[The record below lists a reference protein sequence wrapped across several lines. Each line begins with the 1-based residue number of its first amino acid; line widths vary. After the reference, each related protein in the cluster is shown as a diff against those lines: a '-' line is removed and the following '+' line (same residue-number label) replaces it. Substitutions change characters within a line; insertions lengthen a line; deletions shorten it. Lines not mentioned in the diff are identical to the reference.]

1 MKMNLTN
8 QIAAHIRDIHF
19 GGNWTDVDMQM
30 VLKDVTFEEATDS
43 STPFNSIAL
52 LVFHCNFYLRIVHK
66 RLMGDTTTRFKQ
78 EDSFVTEPPA
88 SGAEWQ
94 ALLQQTWA
102 DAEAFATTVEQS
114 PEARMWEEIS
124 KGNGSF
130 YKNIHGVVE
139 HNHYHLGQMVLVKK
153 LLRGRV

>member
-1 MKMNLTN
+1 MSLTK

-19 GGNWTDVDMQM
+19 GGNWTDVDMKT
-30 VLKDVTFEEATDS
+30 VLNDVTFEEATNT

-52 LVFHCNFYLRIVHK
+52 LVFHCNFYLRVVHK
-66 RLMGDTTTRFKQ
+66 RLNGDTTFRFKQ
-78 EDSFVTEPPA
+78 EDSLVMTTPMTSEA
-88 SGAEWQ
+88 DWQ
-94 ALLQQTWA
+94 ALLQQTWD
-102 DAEAFATTVEQS
+102 DAEAFAQAVEQL
-114 PEARMWEEIS
+114 PDARMWDEIS

-153 LLRGRV
+153 LLRSRG